1 MLAHIADA
9 IILAEADG
17 RIIDANPAACAMLGY
32 SRKELFGM
40 HPWDFVTSA
49 SRAEIT
55 KLMQELEPEAPVT
68 VQRTFR
74 KKTGERRTMELR
86 LTRFG
91 CLDRDLFVASCRD
104 LTEHVRLQEQLRD
117 FEERRRIEE
126 ELRRLNSELSEQA
139 AHLREVNR
147 TLLDSEQ
154 RLRLAIETGR
164 IGLWVWNSTDVTN
177 SGDWSERLKE
187 IFGLPLDAEV
197 THDMFLKCVHPEDRE
212 RVDQAVMQALAGA
225 NGGDY
230 GAEYRTTHPR
240 DGSEHWVTARGQ
252 AFFDS
257 EGRAIRFIGTVMDIT
272 ERKLAEE
279 ASVRLTHELEERVRE
294 RTASL
299 LRTQRLS
306 QTGSSSWN
314 VSTGEIVWS
323 EETYRI
329 FGFDPGV
336 KITPEMVAS
345 RIHPDDL
352 PKLRQ
357 MLASEGEDFQFDH
370 RILMPEGATKH
381 LQVAATAE
389 RDNSGELKE
398 WIGAVRDVT
407 EIRRSEDYLR
417 LVIDTIPGLVWSS
430 LPDGNI
436 EYLNKRWLDYT
447 GLTLEQ
453 ASGWGWQVA
462 IHPED
467 LPGLLDYWK
476 SILAAGERGE
486 YEARLRRFDGEYRW
500 FLFRGVPLYDK
511 YGSVVKWYGT
521 NTDVEALRAS
531 EHVASGQLEALTQML
546 GALSQEGDPER
557 LLEHV
562 ARMIHNQMNT
572 HSVTF
577 WAKNDADVLDRLVT
591 FENNHLHFPTE
602 SATAAQIKALRA
614 LGHPVWD
621 EFFRTGT
628 NCVEG
633 EFDCDPPRVRLANR
647 ENAAWHPA
655 CGNDPVDPIIYAAV
669 KKIAEMG
676 VATTLTVPMMIS
688 GRFEGIISTR
698 FTQKRKFR
706 PEELEL
712 VKALA
717 YQAMLIVQMMRLSRQ
732 SRQTAVVSERN
743 RLARDIHDTLAQGFT
758 GVIMQLQAAKGAAA
772 RGGLTEAA
780 THIERAEDL
789 ARSSLGEARRS
800 VRALRPLSLRDGTL
814 CMALEDLLKRMS
826 SGTDLIAELHVEGDQ
841 RAIPE
846 DWEEGLLRITQE
858 SLTNTI
864 KHAQARTFRATL
876 TFEPEQTQLR
886 LVDDGQGF
894 DPSIEHEGFGLIG
907 MKERVDQL
915 GGRFNLHS
923 QPGRSTEILIVL
935 SHSRALKPA
944 NENE

>member
-1 MLAHIADA
+1 
-9 IILAEADG
+9 
-17 RIIDANPAACAMLGY
+17 
-32 SRKELFGM
+32 
-40 HPWDFVTSA
+40 
-49 SRAEIT
+49 
-55 KLMQELEPEAPVT
+55 
-68 VQRTFR
+68 
-74 KKTGERRTMELR
+74 
-86 LTRFG
+86 
-91 CLDRDLFVASCRD
+91 
-104 LTEHVRLQEQLRD
+104 
-117 FEERRRIEE
+117 
-126 ELRRLNSELSEQA
+126 
-139 AHLREVNR
+139 
-147 TLLDSEQ
+147 
-154 RLRLAIETGR
+154 
-164 IGLWVWNSTDVTN
+164 
-177 SGDWSERLKE
+177 
-187 IFGLPLDAEV
+187 
-197 THDMFLKCVHPEDRE
+197 
-212 RVDQAVMQALAGA
+212 MQALAGA

-230 GAEYRTTHPR
+230 RAGYRTIHPR

-257 EGRAIRFIGTVMDIT
+257 DGRAIRFIGTVMDIT

-314 VSTGEIVWS
+314 VSTGEIVSS

-329 FGFDPGV
+329 FGIDPSV
-336 KITPEMVAS
+336 KITSEMAAL

-357 MLASEGEDFQFDH
+357 MFANEGEDFQFDH
-370 RILMPEGATKH
+370 RILMPDGATKH
-381 LQVAATAE
+381 LQVAATAV

-398 WIGAVRDVT
+398 WISAVRDVT

-430 LPDGNI
+430 LPDGHI

-453 ASGWGWQVA
+453 ASGWGWRVT

-476 SILAAGERGE
+476 SILAAGEQGE

-500 FLFRGVPLYDK
+500 FLFRGVPLHDK
-511 YGSVVKWYGT
+511 HGSVVKWYGT

-531 EHVASGQLEALTQML
+531 EHVARGQLEALTQML

-602 SATAAQIKALRA
+602 SATAAQIKALRGR
-614 LGHPVWD
+614 GHPVWD

-628 NCVEG
+628 DCVEG

-647 ENAAWHPA
+647 ENADWHPA
-655 CGNDPVDPIIYAAV
+655 CGKDPVDPMLYAAV

-676 VATTLTVPMMIS
+676 TATTLTVPMTIS
-688 GRFEGIISTR
+688 GRFESSARGSL
-698 FTQKRKFR
+698 KNENSS

-758 GVIMQLQAAKGAAA
+758 GVIMQLEAAKGAAA
-772 RGGLTEAA
+772 RGGLTDAA
-780 THIERAEDL
+780 AHIERVEDL
-789 ARSSLGEARRS
+789 ARSGLGEARRS

-814 CMALEDLLKRMS
+814 CMALDDLLKRMS
-826 SGTDLIAELHVEGDQ
+826 SGTDMIAEFHVEGDH
-841 RAIPE
+841 RAIAE
-846 DWEEGLLRITQE
+846 DWEEALLRITQE

-864 KHAQARTFRATL
+864 KHARARTFRATL
-876 TFEPEQTQLR
+876 TFEPEQTQQCIEPYRGHSRGKPLWPDSHLR
-886 LVDDGQGF
+886 
-894 DPSIEHEGFGLIG
+894 P
-907 MKERVDQL
+907 
-915 GGRFNLHS
+915 
-923 QPGRSTEILIVL
+923 PGRD
-935 SHSRALKPA
+935 ALA
-944 NENE
+944 ISAARRDGF

>member
-1 MLAHIADA
+1 MNTETENANDA
-9 IILAEADG
+9 PRPAANPDRPRREFDEDGSRRELLELLFTHVANAIFLTESDG
-17 RIIDANPAACAMLGY
+17 RIIDVNPAACAMLGFA
-32 SRKELFGM
+32 REELLGM
-40 HPWDFVTSA
+40 WPWDFVTSA
-49 SRAEIT
+49 SRDEILALIGST
-55 KLMQELEPEAPVT
+55 KPGVPVS
-68 VQRTFR
+68 VQRLYRR
-74 KKTGERRTMELR
+74 KSGESRTMDLR

-91 CLDRDLFVASCRD
+91 CADRELIAASCRD
-104 LTEHVRLQEQLRD
+104 LTEQVDLELRLRD
-117 FEERRRIEE
+117 LDERRRIEE
-126 ELRRLNSELSEQA
+126 ELRRLNAELSQQA
-139 AHLREVNR
+139 AHLREVNQ
-147 TLLDSEQ
+147 TLFDSEQ

-197 THDMFLKCVHPEDRE
+197 THEMFLKCVHPEDRE
-212 RVDQAVMQALAGA
+212 RVDHAVMQALAGTP
-225 NGGDY
+225 GGEY
-230 GAEYRTTHPR
+230 RAEYRTIHPR
-240 DGSEHWVTARGQ
+240 DGTEHWVTARGQ
-252 AFFDS
+252 AFFNSD
-257 EGRAIRFIGTVMDIT
+257 GQAIRFIGTVMDIT

-279 ASVRLTHELEERVRE
+279 ASVRLTQKLEERVRE

-299 LRTQRLS
+299 LRIQRLS

-352 PKLRQ
+352 PKFRQ

-370 RILMPEGATKH
+370 RILMPDGVTKH
-381 LQVAATAE
+381 LQVAATAV
-389 RDNSGELKE
+389 RDNSGELQE
-398 WIGAVRDVT
+398 WIGAVRNVT

-417 LVIDTIPGLVWSS
+417 LAIDTIPGLVWSS
-430 LPDGNI
+430 LPDGHI

-511 YGSVVKWYGT
+511 HGSVVKWYGT

-531 EHVASGQLEALTQML
+531 EHVARGQLEALTQML

-628 NCVEG
+628 DCVEG

-655 CGNDPVDPIIYAAV
+655 CGNDPVDPTIYAVV

-676 VATTLTVPMMIS
+676 IATTLTVPMMIS
-688 GRFEGIISTR
+688 GRFEGIIITR

-758 GVIMQLQAAKGAAA
+758 GVIMQLQAAKGATA
-772 RGGLTEAA
+772 RGGLTDAA

-800 VRALRPLSLRDGTL
+800 VRALRPLSLFV
-814 CMALEDLLKRMS
+814 
-826 SGTDLIAELHVEGDQ
+826 AE
-841 RAIPE
+841 RYA
-846 DWEEGLLRITQE
+846 WRWTTC
-858 SLTNTI
+858 S
-864 KHAQARTFRATL
+864 HACPVART
-876 TFEPEQTQLR
+876 
-886 LVDDGQGF
+886 
-894 DPSIEHEGFGLIG
+894 
-907 MKERVDQL
+907 
-915 GGRFNLHS
+915 
-923 QPGRSTEILIVL
+923 
-935 SHSRALKPA
+935 
-944 NENE
+944 